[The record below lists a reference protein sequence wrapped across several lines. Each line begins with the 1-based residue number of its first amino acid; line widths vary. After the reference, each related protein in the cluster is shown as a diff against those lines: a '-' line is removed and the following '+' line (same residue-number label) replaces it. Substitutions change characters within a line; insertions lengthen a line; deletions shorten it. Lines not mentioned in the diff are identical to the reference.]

1 MKRSLLKVIAILS
14 CTVPPISAVLLY
26 FPLWREM
33 GAEAALCGFT
43 VLLLILCMIPFF
55 STIKRALS
63 SPSAT
68 TMWLMFFLIFGEGAF
83 RQAGETVEPLVYHVP
98 HAHGQV
104 VPVSAG
110 DGATLKAV
118 AVVGAGLLTGAVVAA
133 LPHLLQKLLLDLPA
147 LFVTALLIQLILQN
161 GQFIAV
167 DLHGNILLFQNSN
180 TCPLAVTGT
189 V

>member
-68 TMWLMFFLIFGEGAF
+68 TMWLMFFLIFALISKIAE
-83 RQAGETVEPLVYHVP
+83 QMTVISFVGYIGNLVGSVFF
-98 HAHGQV
+98 
-104 VPVSAG
+104 
-110 DGATLKAV
+110 
-118 AVVGAGLLTGAVVAA
+118 
-133 LPHLLQKLLLDLPA
+133 KLSERCENENK
-147 LFVTALLIQLILQN
+147 T
-161 GQFIAV
+161 
-167 DLHGNILLFQNSN
+167 
-180 TCPLAVTGT
+180 
-189 V
+189 